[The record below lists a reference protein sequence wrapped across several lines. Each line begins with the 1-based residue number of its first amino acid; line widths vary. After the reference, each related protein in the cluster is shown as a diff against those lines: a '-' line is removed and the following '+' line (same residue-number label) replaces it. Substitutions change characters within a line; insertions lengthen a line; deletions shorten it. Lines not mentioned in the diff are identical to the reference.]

1 MTVLLSKRIRSQ
13 LVITLQV
20 IPSHGINKYFKLKG
34 LIK

>member
-20 IPSHGINKYFKLKG
+20 ILSNGINIFKLKG